1 MSPIFLLLKVDLFD
15 FFRILFSDMFRVELL
30 IFVDNFWRGEINLD
44 VIYQRF
50 LFEFILNDL
59 KILIIKDAVVVV
71 ELIFKFNLANLEFIV
86 L

>member
-1 MSPIFLLLKVDLFD
+1 
-15 FFRILFSDMFRVELL
+15 MFRVELL
-30 IFVDNFWRGEINLD
+30 IFVDNFWRREINLD

-50 LFEFILNDL
+50 LFEFILNDF

>member
-30 IFVDNFWRGEINLD
+30 IFVDNFWRREINLD